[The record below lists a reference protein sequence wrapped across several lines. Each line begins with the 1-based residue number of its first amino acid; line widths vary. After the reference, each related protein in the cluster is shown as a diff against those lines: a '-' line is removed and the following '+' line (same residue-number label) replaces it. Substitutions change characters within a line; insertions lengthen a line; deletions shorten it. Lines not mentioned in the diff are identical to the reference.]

1 MSYSECVERKPPS
14 SVRTYGQESTEATHL
29 WLIIGS
35 MTAVAALGL
44 YLSNIKILLS
54 FPIIFGFL
62 VLVGLNLFYTRI
74 RKNPLFASIA
84 LTCAQLVAFTNVAI
98 VLSYLAA
105 ARGLPLVDNA
115 LAAMDDAVGF
125 NWLALFT
132 WLKKERPTIGW
143 ALDLIY
149 DTMIIQVFIMLIV
162 LYSTKKLLQ
171 ARAFSWLYAVTLLII
186 IPMSMVFPAEGAWA
200 HFGVAHLTSAYY
212 LPDFNAIRSGSM
224 HVIDTAE
231 VTGIIQFP
239 SFHAALALILILS
252 SRGTFLFPVYLPLNV
267 LMIFSALTA
276 GGHYLT
282 DVAFGLATV
291 PVAVLVLRLT
301 GRTAGPHLSDPMK

>member
-1 MSYSECVERKPPS
+1 
-14 SVRTYGQESTEATHL
+14 VRTHGQESAEATHF
-29 WLIIGS
+29 WLIIGA

-44 YLSNIKILLS
+44 YLSNTKISLG

-105 ARGLPLVDNA
+105 ARRLPLVDNA
-115 LAAMDDAVGF
+115 LAAMDAAVGF

-132 WLKKERPTIGW
+132 WLKIEHPTIGW

-149 DTMIIQVFIMLIV
+149 DTMIIQVFILLIV
-162 LYSTKKLLQ
+162 LYSTKRLLQ
-171 ARAFSWLYAVTLLII
+171 ARAFSWLFAVTLLIV
-186 IPMSMVFPAEGAWA
+186 IPISMVLPAEGAWA
-200 HFGVAHLTSAYY
+200 HYGVAHLTSAYY
-212 LPDFNAIRSGSM
+212 LPDFYAIRSGSM
-224 HVIDTAE
+224 HVIDLAK

-239 SFHAALALILILS
+239 SFHAALALILILL

-301 GRTAGPHLSDPMK
+301 GRTPDPRLPIP

>member
-1 MSYSECVERKPPS
+1 MNYSECVEQKAPS
-14 SVRTYGQESTEATHL
+14 LVRAHGQEFAEAVHF
-29 WLIIGS
+29 WLIIGA

-44 YLSNIKILLS
+44 YLSNTQISLG
-54 FPIIFGFL
+54 FPISFGFL
-62 VLVGLNLFYTRI
+62 GLVGLNLFYTRI

-105 ARGLPLVDNA
+105 ARRLPLVDNA

-125 NWLALFT
+125 DWVSLFT
-132 WLKKERPTIGW
+132 WSKIEHPTIGW
-143 ALDLIY
+143 MLDLIY
-149 DTMIIQVFIMLIV
+149 DTMIIQVFILLIV
-162 LYSTKKLLQ
+162 LYSSKRLFQ
-171 ARAFSWLYAVTLLII
+171 ARTFSWLFAVTLLIV
-186 IPMSMVFPAEGAWA
+186 IPISMVLPAEGAWA
-200 HFGVAHLTSAYY
+200 HYGVAHLTSAYY
-212 LPDFNAIRSGSM
+212 LPDFYAIRSGSM
-224 HVIDTAE
+224 HVIDMAK

-282 DVAFGLATV
+282 DIAFGLATV

-301 GRTAGPHLSDPMK
+301 GRTAGPRLPMP

>member
-1 MSYSECVERKPPS
+1 MLDTPDDPHHVEN
-14 SVRTYGQESTEATHL
+14 A
-29 WLIIGS
+29 LIIGA

-44 YLSNIKILLS
+44 YLSNMKVSLG

-62 VLVGLNLFYTRI
+62 ALVGLNLFYTRV

-105 ARGLPLVDNA
+105 ARRLSLVDNA
-115 LAAMDDAVGF
+115 LVAMDDAVGF

-132 WLKKERPTIGW
+132 WLKIEHPTIGW
-143 ALDLIY
+143 MFDLIY
-149 DTMIIQVFIMLIV
+149 DTMIIQSFILLIV
-162 LYSTKKLLQ
+162 LYSTKRLLQ
-171 ARAFSWLYAVTLLII
+171 ARAFSWLFAATLLII
-186 IPMSMVFPAEGAWA
+186 IPISMVLPAEGAWA
-200 HFGVAHLTSAYY
+200 HYGVAHLTSNYY
-212 LPDFNAIRSGSM
+212 LPDFYAIRSGSI
-224 HVIDTAE
+224 HVIDMTKP
-231 VTGIIQFP
+231 TGIIQFP
-239 SFHAALALILILS
+239 SFHAALALILILL

-291 PVAVLVLRLT
+291 PVAILVLRLA
-301 GRTAGPHLSDPMK
+301 GRTSDRQLPIP